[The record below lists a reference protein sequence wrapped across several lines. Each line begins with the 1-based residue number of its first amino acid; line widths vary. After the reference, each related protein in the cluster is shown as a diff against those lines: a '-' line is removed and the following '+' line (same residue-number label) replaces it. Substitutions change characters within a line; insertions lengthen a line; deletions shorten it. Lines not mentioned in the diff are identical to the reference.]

1 MVFDRIT
8 FDVNILGGRAAI
20 RGMRIPVSVVL
31 GQLAHGT
38 AHAEVLNDYPDLE
51 EEDIRQAL
59 GYAAWLSQ
67 ENEFCFVRSSVL

>member
-8 FDVNILGGRAAI
+8 FDANILGGRAAI

-38 AHAEVLNDYPDLE
+38 SHAEVLNDYPDLE
-51 EEDIRQAL
+51 EEDIRQTL

-67 ENEFCFVRSSVL
+67 ENEFCFVGSSVL